1 MKKYIQDIYQRF
13 RQTYISINVKWT
25 VLTSFFIFVL
35 LTCFSVIIYTAS
47 TNLLL
52 KEEKLELEEIA
63 SEVQAR
69 LETSDEEL
77 TMESVTEYLKK
88 ENNFIY
94 SEKKKMRQENQS
106 WEAGLLQLDSFIS
119 AISAPE
125 LSLDVYNRNKQRV
138 FSLNKELNLSVLPAG
153 DGKIRL
159 KKIDG
164 ITGFLLR
171 RPIYNRSTN
180 EVSGYL
186 LMFYELT
193 NIYKIKHYLLFAVII
208 FEICVIFISS
218 LLGYLFSS
226 YFFKP
231 LEKITGTMQ
240 HIKQTNQLEERIE
253 DYPYRDE
260 ISDITIAFNE
270 MLDQLQKLLD
280 GQQEFVE
287 DVSHELRTPV
297 AIIEGHLGLLMRWGK
312 DDPEVLEESLQ
323 ASIQEVHRM
332 KHLIQ
337 EMLDLTRMEQLK
349 FQVTHEVIHPV
360 EVVEQ
365 TINNLRLIHPD
376 FQFNLSNALDKEVSI
391 KISHHHF
398 EQLLIILLDN
408 AIKYSDK
415 SNQIEIHI
423 RQMYNQV
430 FLSIQDF
437 GEGLSKKDAGKIFN
451 RFFRVDKARTRKTG
465 GNGLGL
471 PIAQKL
477 VESYEGTINV
487 ESQLHVGTTFTIS
500 FPIVEEFL

>member
-1 MKKYIQDIYQRF
+1 MKKYFQKINERF

-25 VLTSFFIFVL
+25 VLTSFFIFIL
-35 LTCFSVIIYTAS
+35 LTCFSVIIYKAS
-47 TNLLL
+47 TNILL

-69 LETSDEEL
+69 LETANGEL

-94 SEKKKMRQENQS
+94 SEKKRMRQENQS

-138 FSLNKELNLSVLPAG
+138 FSLNKELNLSILSDG
-153 DGKIRL
+153 DGKVYL
-159 KKIDG
+159 KKING
-164 ITGFLLR
+164 QTGFLLR

-180 EVSGYL
+180 EISGYL

-193 NIYKIKHYLLFAVII
+193 DIYKVKNYLLFAVII
-208 FEICVIFISS
+208 FEFCVIFISS
-218 LLGYLFSS
+218 LLGYIFSS

-231 LEKITGTMQ
+231 LEIITATMKR
-240 HIKQTNQLEERIE
+240 IERTNHLEERIE

-270 MLDQLQKLLD
+270 MLDQLQKFLEA
-280 GQQEFVE
+280 QQEFVE

-312 DDPEVLEESLQ
+312 DDPEILEESLQ
-323 ASIQEVHRM
+323 ASMQEVHRM
-332 KHLIQ
+332 KHLVQ

-349 FQVTHEVIHPV
+349 FQVTDETIHPV
-360 EVVEQ
+360 YVIEQ
-365 TINNLRLIHPD
+365 TINNLRLVHPD
-376 FQFNLSNALDKEVSI
+376 FQFDIFDELDEEVAI
-391 KISHHHF
+391 KMSYNHF

-408 AIKYSDK
+408 AVKYSDK
-415 SNQIEIHI
+415 TRKIEVQI
-423 RQMYNQV
+423 RQMYSQV
-430 FLSIQDF
+430 FISIKDF
-437 GEGLSKKDAGKIFN
+437 GEGLSKSDVGKIFN
-451 RFFRVDKARTRKTG
+451 RFFRVDKARTRQTG

-471 PIAQKL
+471 PIAQRL
-477 VESYEGTINV
+477 VESYEGTIKV

-500 FPIVEEFL
+500 FPIVEDF